1 LDLLQAQIWYSFFLY
16 SRIFTGSIMT
26 LLPSIRKALEEVY
39 VIVVTRFTTR
49 VDSLRLQEWANR
61 SSL

>member
-1 LDLLQAQIWYSFFLY
+1 
-16 SRIFTGSIMT
+16 MN
-26 LLPSIRKALEEVY
+26 LLPRIRKALEEVY

-49 VDSLRLQEWANR
+49 VDSLCLQEWANR